1 MSDSICPSK
10 ATVRK
15 DVLNRRN
22 LLNSEEASRK
32 SSKIQD
38 RVIKLEEYL
47 GANVIGIYL
56 PISTEVETLQ
66 IINHS
71 LLNKKIVGLPRIE
84 YDNNLCF
91 YRVEDDD
98 LKHNLVTRPI
108 FSIKEPKALKSML
121 IETIDVLIVPGI
133 AFDKQGAR
141 IGYGFGYYDR
151 YMAKKAY
158 KKALGLA
165 YDFQIF
171 DHIPSALSYDQ
182 NIDIIVSE
190 NQVLVC

>member
-22 LLNSEEASRK
+22 LLNSEEAGRK

-56 PISTEVETLQ
+56 PIGTEVETLQ

-84 YDNNLCF
+84 YDNNLYF

-108 FSIKEPKALKSML
+108 FRIKEPKALSSML

-151 YMAKKAY
+151 YMAKKTY